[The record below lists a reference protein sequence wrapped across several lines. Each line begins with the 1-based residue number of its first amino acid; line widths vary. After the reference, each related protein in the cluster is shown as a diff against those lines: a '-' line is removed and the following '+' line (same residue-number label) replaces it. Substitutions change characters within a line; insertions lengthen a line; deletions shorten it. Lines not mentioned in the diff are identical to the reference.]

1 MFRQKLEEYYFR
13 VLIFYKE
20 YKVSRSEKELKKI
33 KDEVYEL
40 RKLNRK

>member
-20 YKVSRSEKELKKI
+20 REVSRTEKELKKL
-33 KDEVYEL
+33 KNEVDKL
-40 RKLNRK
+40 RNK